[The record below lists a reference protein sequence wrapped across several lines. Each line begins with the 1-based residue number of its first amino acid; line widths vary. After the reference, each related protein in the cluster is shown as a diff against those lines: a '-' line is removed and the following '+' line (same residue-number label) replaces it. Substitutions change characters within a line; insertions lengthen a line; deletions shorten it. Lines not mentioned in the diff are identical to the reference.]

1 MPPPRMQLP
10 DDHQMQ
16 HHKKGTLLM
25 LDSSLREHPSP
36 APDLKGT
43 PANAL
48 NGDKKT
54 HKKQKHAKYRAEVAQ
69 ELARI
74 SEALRQLRVRVSDL
88 HALHLDREGR
98 GAALTARLDAL
109 GKDQAAARERTGAL
123 DRQVED
129 LSVKVDAL
137 RAEAAVITDTLA
149 DLAVEPDRDTALFA
163 LEDRI
168 QEAEDTLTGLQALA
182 EQSAAQEG
190 LMERLDGLVQEVAA
204 QSERVAGLE
213 TRAAGEDRD
222 SPDAAHLEQLLGT
235 LGASVDER
243 VQGMERDLATLRDQ
257 NKRWREAERGWAEER
272 MGGLGRWLAGAV
284 AVLGVLLVA
293 GLAAIWWHGER
304 QLDLIAARI
313 AAVERDTGERLSA
326 LAVAVDRPDDE
337 VRAVLGQLEQ
347 AMQVMQA
354 SNAEFGARLAA
365 LADSHPGPASGAPDV
380 ADIQARL
387 RVLEASRDAPATVE
401 PETAPAGA
409 ATPVGTP
416 AQTRAEDNPAVPDQT
431 GPQAV
436 GASAESS
443 ASAEAAGGEVQVVA
457 SPIEAPDSR
466 SAVAPAASLPAQGS
480 TQAGETQATTGDSA
494 TSPAAAVAPAERYA
508 LQLIGFRSQ
517 ASIGPFTREHDIA
530 AAARWLRAPARGR
543 DWYLVL
549 FGDYATRQEAEA
561 ALDNLPDGL
570 RRLSPV
576 VRPLAAEAQPVEAQP
591 VEAD

>member
-1 MPPPRMQLP
+1 M
-10 DDHQMQ
+10 
-16 HHKKGTLLM
+16 
-25 LDSSLREHPSP
+25 
-36 APDLKGT
+36 
-43 PANAL
+43 
-48 NGDKKT
+48 
-54 HKKQKHAKYRAEVAQ
+54 
-69 ELARI
+69 
-74 SEALRQLRVRVSDL
+74 
-88 HALHLDREGR
+88 
-98 GAALTARLDAL
+98 
-109 GKDQAAARERTGAL
+109 
-123 DRQVED
+123 
-129 LSVKVDAL
+129 
-137 RAEAAVITDTLA
+137 
-149 DLAVEPDRDTALFA
+149 
-163 LEDRI
+163 
-168 QEAEDTLTGLQALA
+168 
-182 EQSAAQEG
+182 
-190 LMERLDGLVQEVAA
+190 
-204 QSERVAGLE
+204 
-213 TRAAGEDRD
+213 
-222 SPDAAHLEQLLGT
+222 
-235 LGASVDER
+235 
-243 VQGMERDLATLRDQ
+243 
-257 NKRWREAERGWAEER
+257 
-272 MGGLGRWLAGAV
+272 
-284 AVLGVLLVA
+284 
-293 GLAAIWWHGER
+293 
-304 QLDLIAARI
+304 
-313 AAVERDTGERLSA
+313 
-326 LAVAVDRPDDE
+326 
-337 VRAVLGQLEQ
+337 
-347 AMQVMQA
+347 
-354 SNAEFGARLAA
+354 
-365 LADSHPGPASGAPDV
+365 